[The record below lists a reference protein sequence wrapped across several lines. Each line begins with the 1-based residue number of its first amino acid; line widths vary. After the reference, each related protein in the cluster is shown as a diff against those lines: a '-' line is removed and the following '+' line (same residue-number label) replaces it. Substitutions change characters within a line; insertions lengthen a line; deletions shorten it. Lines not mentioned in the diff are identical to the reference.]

1 MHLWSALSPPTPRFA
16 LPTCLPPAQAI
27 CSLIYAGERIAT
39 DLAEIA
45 AVAKQLVSKYRWVLM
60 LYRACCADES

>member
-1 MHLWSALSPPTPRFA
+1 MIGGCLCRPVLCVLRTHLSI
-16 LPTCLPPAQAI
+16 CLQAI

-45 AVAKQLVSKYRWVLM
+45 AVAKQLVGKYK
-60 LYRACCADES
+60 